1 MFRINDVVFNGY
13 LNYTA
18 GASGAD
24 IEAKIEGGVDEET
37 LIALKNATLLE
48 DLEVDYG
55 EIKGVRGTYQLFGWR
70 KIENVRDGVRIS
82 WQTYRTT
89 DIEQIKQDNED
100 LTQAVLEL
108 AQIVGGDANG

>member
-1 MFRINDVVFNGY
+1 MVRIAGLEIEASVVYN
-13 LNYTA
+13 A
-18 GASGAD
+18 GPSNAD
-24 IEAKIEGGVDEET
+24 IEIKITGGVDDET
-37 LIALKNATLLE
+37 LNLLKNATELE

-70 KIENVRDGVRIS
+70 KIENVRDGLRIS

-108 AQIVGGDANG
+108 AQIVGGDNG